1 MKARRIITLVL
12 ALLLALSCFSALAEF
27 KPTPIGE
34 VGDATRDY
42 VEPPEGDWLTPY
54 DPVVNIRLAKGQ
66 GSDVV
71 FENGEDQTNNEW
83 IRAWYDKLGVQ
94 VSYDWI
100 VYSGEYQRKLNNT
113 RDKAAARLLVADP
126 GCSAHQLGLA
136 MDIKGSKDGLLNSA
150 FGKTPAGIWL
160 AENAWRFGFII
171 RYKEEWTDITTYA
184 YEPWHVRYVGKK
196 HAAILQELD
205 IPLEQ
210 YVEALRSLAADALPE
225 GE

>member
-1 MKARRIITLVL
+1 MIPQFA
-12 ALLLALSCFSALAEF
+12 ALLMVFLSALSLGVDTLAAELA
-27 KPTPIGE
+27 PEGYLML
-34 VGDATRDY
+34 VNRDY
-42 VEPPEGDWLTPY
+42 PLSSAYVPADLVYPDVKHTSSAYQMRADAAAALEELFAAAREEAGLTLY
-54 DPVVNIRLAKGQ
+54 AHSGYR
-66 GSDVV
+66 SY
-71 FENGEDQTNNEW
+71 QTQDT
-83 IRAWYDKLGVQ
+83 I
-94 VSYDWI
+94 
-100 VYSGEYQRKLNNT
+100 YQRKLNNT

-126 GCSAHQLGLA
+126 GCSEHQLGLA

-210 YVEALRSLAADALPE
+210 YVEALRSLAADSLPE

>member
-1 MKARRIITLVL
+1 MIPQFA
-12 ALLLALSCFSALAEF
+12 ALLMAFLSALSLGVDTLAAEL
-27 KPTPIGE
+27 
-34 VGDATRDY
+34 A
-42 VEPPEGDWLTPY
+42 PEGYLMLVSRAYPLSSAYVPADLVYP
-54 DPVVNIRLAKGQ
+54 
-66 GSDVV
+66 DV
-71 FENGEDQTNNEW
+71 
-83 IRAWYDKLGVQ
+83 
-94 VSYDWI
+94 
-100 VYSGEYQRKLNNT
+100 KLNNT

-126 GCSAHQLGLA
+126 GCSEHQLGLA

-210 YVEALRSLAADALPE
+210 YVEALRSLAADSLPE